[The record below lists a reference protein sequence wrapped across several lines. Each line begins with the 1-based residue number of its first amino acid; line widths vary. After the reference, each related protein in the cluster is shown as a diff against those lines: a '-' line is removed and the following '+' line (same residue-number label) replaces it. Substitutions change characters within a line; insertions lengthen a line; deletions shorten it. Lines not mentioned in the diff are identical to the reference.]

1 MELYIYNGATSEHI
15 QREYTPEEKAIR
27 DTEIAQAQAELVA
40 KEAEEAAKAQAKA
53 AAEGKLAALGLTTDD
68 LKALGL

>member
-1 MELYIYNGATSEHI
+1 MELYIYDGATGEHI

-40 KEAEEAAKAQAKA
+40 KQAEAETKEAQRQA
-53 AAEGKLAALGLTTDD
+53 LLDRLGLTSEEAKI
-68 LKALGL
+68 LLGA